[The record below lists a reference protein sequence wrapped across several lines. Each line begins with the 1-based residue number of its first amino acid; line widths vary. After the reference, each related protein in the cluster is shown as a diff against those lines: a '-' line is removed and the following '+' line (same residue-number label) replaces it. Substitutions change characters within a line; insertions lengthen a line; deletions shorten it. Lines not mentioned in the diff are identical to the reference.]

1 MDTQFLQSFVS
12 VVEAGSLAE
21 AARRLDLTPAAIA
34 ARVRAL
40 EQDLGTPLLRRAGR
54 HVKPT
59 EAGLRMLERARLVLR
74 DVRDLRASASDDAPL
89 GELRVGVSVSA
100 LTGVMPPV
108 LTRLYRRYPSLSVYV
123 EPGTSSHLYHRTVGG
138 HVDVA
143 FIVQPQFAL
152 PKGYGWRTIVE
163 EPLVVLAHPD
173 VATNDAHQ
181 LMSQQP
187 FIRYDRAAW
196 GGRMAD
202 RYLRQH
208 GIRPHE
214 RLEIDG
220 LMAIA
225 SMVLEGL
232 GVSLVPDWAPDWLD
246 SIGIA
251 RVPLPDTAPVRRMG
265 VIWATQTPH
274 ATLSEAFVEATEAA
288 MSDAGAHAP
297 GDIQA
302 LRIKNE

>member
-1 MDTQFLQSFVS
+1 METQFLQSFVS

-40 EQDLGTPLLRRAGR
+40 EQDLGTPLVRRAGR

-59 EAGLRMLERARLVLR
+59 EAGLRMLERARVVLR
-74 DVRDLRASASDDAPL
+74 DVRDLRASARDDAPL

-108 LTRLYRRYPSLSVYV
+108 LTQLYRRYPKLAVYV
-123 EPGTSSHLYHRTVGG
+123 EPGTSSHLYHRMMGG

-152 PKGYGWRTIVE
+152 PKGYAWHTVAE
-163 EPLVVLAHPD
+163 EPLVVLAPHGT
-173 VATNDAHQ
+173 ASRDAHA
-181 LMSQQP
+181 LMAEQP

-196 GGRMAD
+196 GGRLAD

-208 GIRPHE
+208 GIRPRE

-225 SMVLEGL
+225 SMVREGL
-232 GVSLVPDWAPDWLD
+232 GVSLVPDWAPEWLD
-246 SIGIA
+246 SIGIV
-251 RVPLPDTAPVRRMG
+251 RVPLPGPAPLRRMG
-265 VIWATQTPH
+265 IVWATQTPH
-274 ATLSEAFVEATEAA
+274 AALAEAFVAATEAA
-288 MSDAGAHAP
+288 MAMARPP
-297 GDIQA
+297 GMP
-302 LRIKNE
+302 

>member
-40 EQDLGTPLLRRAGR
+40 EQDLGTALVRRAGR
-54 HVKPT
+54 YVKPT

-74 DVRDLRASASDDAPL
+74 DVRDLRASAGDDAPL
-89 GELRVGVSVSA
+89 GELRAGVSVSA
-100 LTGVMPPV
+100 LTEVMPPV
-108 LTRLYRRYPSLSVYV
+108 LARLYRRYPALSVYV
-123 EPGTSSHLYHRTVGG
+123 EPGTSSHLYHRVLRG
-138 HVDVA
+138 HLDVA

-163 EPLVVLAHPD
+163 EPLVVLARPEAAARGAHP
-173 VATNDAHQ
+173 
-181 LMSQQP
+181 LMAEEP

-208 GIRPHE
+208 GISPSE

-220 LMAIA
+220 LTAIA
-225 SMVLEGL
+225 AMVREGL
-232 GVSLVPDWAPDWLD
+232 GVSLVPDWAPGWLD
-246 SIGIA
+246 SIGVA
-251 RVPLPDTAPVRRMG
+251 RVPLPGPAPLRRMG

-274 ATLSEAFVEATEAA
+274 AALAEAFVQATQAHAA
-288 MSDAGAHAP
+288 GMHAP
-297 GDIQA
+297 GCGLPA
-302 LRIKNE
+302 